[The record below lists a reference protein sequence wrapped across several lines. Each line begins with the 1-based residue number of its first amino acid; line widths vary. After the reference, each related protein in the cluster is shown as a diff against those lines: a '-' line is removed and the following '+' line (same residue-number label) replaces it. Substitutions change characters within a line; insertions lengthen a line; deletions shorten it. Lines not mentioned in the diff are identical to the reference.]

1 MSIFS
6 RLIAISISATILL
19 SCSASGYIADPQS
32 IKRQEQMRN
41 YRTGVNI
48 ADIGM
53 IVAASVGALYTGMN
67 VYANP
72 QTQSFRKMRLLND
85 SQDTLFV
92 NMVTDFHWRDSTFC
106 DIRDIVLPP
115 LQKAQVIVP
124 LGAIY
129 NIFFRNQFNAPDDEK
144 VEINTAVISK
154 VRLKPEK
161 VRSGG
166 PVKN

>member
-1 MSIFS
+1 
-6 RLIAISISATILL
+6 
-19 SCSASGYIADPQS
+19 
-32 IKRQEQMRN
+32 MRN

-72 QTQSFRKMRLLND
+72 QTQSFRKMKLFND

-124 LGAIY
+124 LGAVY
-129 NIFFRNQFNAPDDEK
+129 NVFFRNEYTAPDDEK
-144 VEINTAVISK
+144 VEINTALIRK
-154 VRLKPEK
+154 VRLKTEK
-161 VRSGG
+161 VKSGS

>member
-1 MSIFS
+1 MKIVS
-6 RLIAISISATILL
+6 RLIAISVSAFILL

-72 QTQSFRKMRLLND
+72 QTQSFKKMRLLND
-85 SQDTLFV
+85 SNDTLFV
-92 NMVTDFHWRDSTFC
+92 NMVTDFHWKDSSFC
-106 DIRDIVLPP
+106 DIREIVLPP

-124 LGAIY
+124 LGAVY
-129 NIFFRNQFNAPDDEK
+129 NIFFRNEYNAPDDEK
-144 VEINTAVISK
+144 VEINTALIRK

-161 VRSGG
+161 IKSGDQI
-166 PVKN
+166 KN

>member
-1 MSIFS
+1 
-6 RLIAISISATILL
+6 
-19 SCSASGYIADPQS
+19 
-32 IKRQEQMRN
+32 MRN